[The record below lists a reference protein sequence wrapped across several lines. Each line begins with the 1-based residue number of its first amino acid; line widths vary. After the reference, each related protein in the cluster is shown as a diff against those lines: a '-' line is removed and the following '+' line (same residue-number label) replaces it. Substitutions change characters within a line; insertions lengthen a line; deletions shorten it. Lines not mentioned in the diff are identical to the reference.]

1 MILILSIE
9 LGLLDICNKYEA
21 QLSDF
26 GQQVERIVA
35 SRTFAGKCHKVN
47 WNTFHREATL

>member
-26 GQQVERIVA
+26 VA